1 MTKQLGLILCFMVLS
16 GCTTT
21 QKSAGLDLQSM
32 QSRVDF
38 LEEDLKTKDQ
48 QIEDIQNELRQVKQE
63 SEYRRAEAY
72 EAPTRRIVNYEASAP
87 TGSGYDSEGIIRV
100 EGVSA
105 DQLQLALKRAGF
117 YQGALDGKIGLKT
130 KEAIKAFQR
139 DNDLAVDGIVGRGT
153 WAKLKN
159 NL

>member
-1 MTKQLGLILCFMVLS
+1 MAKQLGLILCLMVLG
-16 GCTTT
+16 GCAAT
-21 QKSAGLDLQSM
+21 QKSSSLDLQAM

-38 LEEDLKTKDQ
+38 LEEELKTKDQ
-48 QIEDIQNELRQVKQE
+48 EITDIQNELRQVKQE
-63 SEYRRAEAY
+63 SEYKRADVY
-72 EAPTRRIVNYEASAP
+72 EAPTRRITNYEASAS
-87 TGSGYDSEGIIRV
+87 TGSGYDADGIIRV

-105 DQLQLALKRAGF
+105 NQLQQALKQAGF
-117 YQGALDGKIGLKT
+117 YQGALDGKIGQKT